1 MRLLEFVEKYN
12 NMANNTLKEQLLSKI
27 KITPYV
33 SIIKKDAYAQLIVDK
48 TTFEQEAYDDN
59 GVTKY
64 RKTDK
69 IRVNSVAQYVQFCR
83 AVIELYTD
91 LEIDEDDK
99 GFIKGYDALKSSGLL
114 DILMVGSDKAD
125 PLIPMSEL
133 SEFKTILTMKQ
144 SDIQFNETTTQAFIS
159 KQIGRISDLANATLT
174 PFMDVVSKKLDEIPK
189 EDLDKV
195 VEFAKNGGFKEV
207 QDMEIIN
214 LPRGCGKT
222 TNIIIEAVKTG
233 YPIITLRNTMKR
245 DIERRAEKITNKKIT
260 VYTVAEFLNDN
271 FWCDKID
278 KKPEHILI
286 DELPYILEELL
297 GSKCETATMTS
308 KSLEEYYGHRDLDRQ
323 EIQILCY
330 KIEKAVTGC
339 HGLFHFPFNPALLLF
354 LIEETFKLD
363 AVMDVNLEIKLL
375 NVVALGKYDQ

>member
-1 MRLLEFVEKYN
+1 MKLLEFVERYN
-12 NMANNTLKEQLLSKI
+12 HTANSSLKEQLLSKI

-59 GVTKY
+59 GVPKY

-91 LEIDEDDK
+91 LDIDEDDK

-114 DILMVGSDKAD
+114 DILMVGSDKTD

-144 SDIQFNETTTQAFIS
+144 SDTQFNETTTQAFIS

-174 PFMDVVSKKLDEIPK
+174 PIMDVVSKKLDEIPK

-195 VEFAKNGGFKEV
+195 VEFVKNGGFKEV
-207 QDMEIIN
+207 
-214 LPRGCGKT
+214 
-222 TNIIIEAVKTG
+222 
-233 YPIITLRNTMKR
+233 
-245 DIERRAEKITNKKIT
+245 
-260 VYTVAEFLNDN
+260 
-271 FWCDKID
+271 
-278 KKPEHILI
+278 
-286 DELPYILEELL
+286 
-297 GSKCETATMTS
+297 
-308 KSLEEYYGHRDLDRQ
+308 
-323 EIQILCY
+323 
-330 KIEKAVTGC
+330 
-339 HGLFHFPFNPALLLF
+339 
-354 LIEETFKLD
+354 
-363 AVMDVNLEIKLL
+363 
-375 NVVALGKYDQ
+375 

>member
-1 MRLLEFVEKYN
+1 MKLLEFVEKYN
-12 NMANNTLKEQLLSKI
+12 DMANNTLKEQLLSKI

-125 PLIPMSEL
+125 PLIPISEL
-133 SEFKTILTMKQ
+133 REFKTILTMKQ
-144 SDIQFNETTTQAFIS
+144 SDTQFNETTTQAFIS

-174 PFMDVVSKKLDEIPK
+174 PLVEVVSKKLDEIPN
-189 EDLDKV
+189 EDLEDKILK
-195 VEFAKNGGFKEV
+195 FAKKGNFKEV
-207 QDMEIIN
+207 
-214 LPRGCGKT
+214 
-222 TNIIIEAVKTG
+222 
-233 YPIITLRNTMKR
+233 
-245 DIERRAEKITNKKIT
+245 
-260 VYTVAEFLNDN
+260 
-271 FWCDKID
+271 
-278 KKPEHILI
+278 
-286 DELPYILEELL
+286 
-297 GSKCETATMTS
+297 
-308 KSLEEYYGHRDLDRQ
+308 
-323 EIQILCY
+323 
-330 KIEKAVTGC
+330 
-339 HGLFHFPFNPALLLF
+339 
-354 LIEETFKLD
+354 
-363 AVMDVNLEIKLL
+363 
-375 NVVALGKYDQ
+375 

>member
-1 MRLLEFVEKYN
+1 MIKGEKGIMKILEFVEKYN

-33 SIIKKDAYAQLIVDK
+33 SIIKKDAYAQLIVNITMFD
-48 TTFEQEAYDDN
+48 QESYDDN

-144 SDIQFNETTTQAFIS
+144 SDTQFNETTAQAFIS

-174 PFMDVVSKKLDEIPK
+174 PLINVVSKKLDEIPK
-189 EDLDKV
+189 EDLDNV

-207 QDMEIIN
+207 
-214 LPRGCGKT
+214 
-222 TNIIIEAVKTG
+222 
-233 YPIITLRNTMKR
+233 
-245 DIERRAEKITNKKIT
+245 
-260 VYTVAEFLNDN
+260 
-271 FWCDKID
+271 
-278 KKPEHILI
+278 
-286 DELPYILEELL
+286 
-297 GSKCETATMTS
+297 
-308 KSLEEYYGHRDLDRQ
+308 
-323 EIQILCY
+323 
-330 KIEKAVTGC
+330 
-339 HGLFHFPFNPALLLF
+339 
-354 LIEETFKLD
+354 
-363 AVMDVNLEIKLL
+363 
-375 NVVALGKYDQ
+375 

>member
-1 MRLLEFVEKYN
+1 MKILEFVERYN
-12 NMANNTLKEQLLSKI
+12 NMSNQQLKDRFIKEKV

-33 SIIKKDAYAQLIVDK
+33 SIIKKDAYAQLIVNR
-48 TTFEQEAYDDN
+48 TMFEQESYDDN

-144 SDIQFNETTTQAFIS
+144 SDTQFNETTTQAFIS

-174 PFMDVVSKKLDEIPK
+174 PLVDVVSKKLDEIPK

-195 VEFAKNGGFKEV
+195 IEFAKNGGFKEV
-207 QDMEIIN
+207 
-214 LPRGCGKT
+214 
-222 TNIIIEAVKTG
+222 
-233 YPIITLRNTMKR
+233 
-245 DIERRAEKITNKKIT
+245 
-260 VYTVAEFLNDN
+260 
-271 FWCDKID
+271 
-278 KKPEHILI
+278 
-286 DELPYILEELL
+286 
-297 GSKCETATMTS
+297 
-308 KSLEEYYGHRDLDRQ
+308 
-323 EIQILCY
+323 
-330 KIEKAVTGC
+330 
-339 HGLFHFPFNPALLLF
+339 
-354 LIEETFKLD
+354 
-363 AVMDVNLEIKLL
+363 
-375 NVVALGKYDQ
+375 

>member
-1 MRLLEFVEKYN
+1 MKIKEFCGKYN
-12 NMANNTLKEQLLSKI
+12 AFTSQSLKDEFIKQNL

-33 SIIKKDAYAQLIVDK
+33 SIIKKNAYAQLIVDK
-48 TTFEQEAYDDN
+48 TTFEQESYDDN

-144 SDIQFNETTTQAFIS
+144 SDTQFNETTTQAFIS

-174 PFMDVVSKKLDEIPK
+174 PLVEVVSKKLDEIPK

-195 VEFAKNGGFKEV
+195 VEFAKKGNFKEV
-207 QDMEIIN
+207 
-214 LPRGCGKT
+214 
-222 TNIIIEAVKTG
+222 
-233 YPIITLRNTMKR
+233 
-245 DIERRAEKITNKKIT
+245 
-260 VYTVAEFLNDN
+260 
-271 FWCDKID
+271 
-278 KKPEHILI
+278 
-286 DELPYILEELL
+286 
-297 GSKCETATMTS
+297 
-308 KSLEEYYGHRDLDRQ
+308 
-323 EIQILCY
+323 
-330 KIEKAVTGC
+330 
-339 HGLFHFPFNPALLLF
+339 
-354 LIEETFKLD
+354 
-363 AVMDVNLEIKLL
+363 
-375 NVVALGKYDQ
+375 

>member
-1 MRLLEFVEKYN
+1 MKLLEFVEKYN
-12 NMANNTLKEQLLSKI
+12 DMANNTLKEQLLSKI

-144 SDIQFNETTTQAFIS
+144 SDTQFNETTTQAFIS

-174 PFMDVVSKKLDEIPK
+174 PLVDVISKKLDEIPK
-189 EDLDKV
+189 EDFEGKIL
-195 VEFAKNGGFKEV
+195 EFAKKGNFKEV
-207 QDMEIIN
+207 
-214 LPRGCGKT
+214 
-222 TNIIIEAVKTG
+222 
-233 YPIITLRNTMKR
+233 
-245 DIERRAEKITNKKIT
+245 
-260 VYTVAEFLNDN
+260 
-271 FWCDKID
+271 
-278 KKPEHILI
+278 
-286 DELPYILEELL
+286 
-297 GSKCETATMTS
+297 
-308 KSLEEYYGHRDLDRQ
+308 
-323 EIQILCY
+323 
-330 KIEKAVTGC
+330 
-339 HGLFHFPFNPALLLF
+339 
-354 LIEETFKLD
+354 
-363 AVMDVNLEIKLL
+363 
-375 NVVALGKYDQ
+375 

>member
-1 MRLLEFVEKYN
+1 MRLLEFVERYN
-12 NMANNTLKEQLLSKI
+12 NTANNTLREQLLSKI

-33 SIIKKDAYAQLIVDK
+33 SFIKKDAYAQLI
-48 TTFEQEAYDDN
+48 DDN

-144 SDIQFNETTTQAFIS
+144 SDTQFNETTTQAFIS
-159 KQIGRISDLANATLT
+159 KQIGRISDLANATLK
-174 PFMDVVSKKLDEIPK
+174 PLMDVVSKKLDEIPK

-195 VEFAKNGGFKEV
+195 VEFAKNGNFKEV
-207 QDMEIIN
+207 
-214 LPRGCGKT
+214 
-222 TNIIIEAVKTG
+222 
-233 YPIITLRNTMKR
+233 
-245 DIERRAEKITNKKIT
+245 
-260 VYTVAEFLNDN
+260 
-271 FWCDKID
+271 
-278 KKPEHILI
+278 
-286 DELPYILEELL
+286 
-297 GSKCETATMTS
+297 
-308 KSLEEYYGHRDLDRQ
+308 
-323 EIQILCY
+323 
-330 KIEKAVTGC
+330 
-339 HGLFHFPFNPALLLF
+339 
-354 LIEETFKLD
+354 
-363 AVMDVNLEIKLL
+363 
-375 NVVALGKYDQ
+375 

>member
-1 MRLLEFVEKYN
+1 MKLLEFVEKYN

-48 TTFEQEAYDDN
+48 TTFEQESYDDN

-91 LEIDEDDK
+91 LEIED
-99 GFIKGYDALKSSGLL
+99 GSFIKEYDALKSSGLL

-133 SEFKTILTMKQ
+133 SEFKTVLTMKQ
-144 SDIQFNETTTQAFIS
+144 SDTQFNETTTQAFVS

-174 PFMDVVSKKLDEIPK
+174 PLMDVVSKKLDEIPK

-207 QDMEIIN
+207 
-214 LPRGCGKT
+214 
-222 TNIIIEAVKTG
+222 
-233 YPIITLRNTMKR
+233 
-245 DIERRAEKITNKKIT
+245 
-260 VYTVAEFLNDN
+260 
-271 FWCDKID
+271 
-278 KKPEHILI
+278 
-286 DELPYILEELL
+286 
-297 GSKCETATMTS
+297 
-308 KSLEEYYGHRDLDRQ
+308 
-323 EIQILCY
+323 
-330 KIEKAVTGC
+330 
-339 HGLFHFPFNPALLLF
+339 
-354 LIEETFKLD
+354 
-363 AVMDVNLEIKLL
+363 
-375 NVVALGKYDQ
+375 

>member
-1 MRLLEFVEKYN
+1 MKILEFVERYN
-12 NMANNTLKEQLLSKI
+12 NMATQQLKDRFIKEEV

-59 GVTKY
+59 GETKY

-83 AVIELYTD
+83 AVIALYTD

-144 SDIQFNETTTQAFIS
+144 SDTQFNETTAQAFIN

-174 PFMDVVSKKLDEIPK
+174 PLMDVVNKKLNSLSNDELRKI
-189 EDLDKV
+189 LDDYKLSST
-195 VEFAKNGGFKEV
+195 ANFKEV
-207 QDMEIIN
+207 
-214 LPRGCGKT
+214 
-222 TNIIIEAVKTG
+222 
-233 YPIITLRNTMKR
+233 
-245 DIERRAEKITNKKIT
+245 
-260 VYTVAEFLNDN
+260 
-271 FWCDKID
+271 
-278 KKPEHILI
+278 
-286 DELPYILEELL
+286 
-297 GSKCETATMTS
+297 
-308 KSLEEYYGHRDLDRQ
+308 
-323 EIQILCY
+323 
-330 KIEKAVTGC
+330 
-339 HGLFHFPFNPALLLF
+339 
-354 LIEETFKLD
+354 
-363 AVMDVNLEIKLL
+363 
-375 NVVALGKYDQ
+375 

>member
-1 MRLLEFVEKYN
+1 MKLLEFVEKYN

-27 KITPYV
+27 KITPYI

-59 GVTKY
+59 GKTKY

-69 IRVNSVAQYVQFCR
+69 IRVNSVAQYMQFCR

-133 SEFKTILTMKQ
+133 NEFKTILTMKQ
-144 SDIQFNETTTQAFIS
+144 SDTQFNETTAQAFIS

-174 PFMDVVSKKLDEIPK
+174 PLVDVVNKKIDEIPK

-195 VEFAKNGGFKEV
+195 VEFAKNGDLKRFK
-207 QDMEIIN
+207 
-214 LPRGCGKT
+214 
-222 TNIIIEAVKTG
+222 
-233 YPIITLRNTMKR
+233 
-245 DIERRAEKITNKKIT
+245 
-260 VYTVAEFLNDN
+260 
-271 FWCDKID
+271 
-278 KKPEHILI
+278 
-286 DELPYILEELL
+286 
-297 GSKCETATMTS
+297 
-308 KSLEEYYGHRDLDRQ
+308 
-323 EIQILCY
+323 
-330 KIEKAVTGC
+330 
-339 HGLFHFPFNPALLLF
+339 
-354 LIEETFKLD
+354 
-363 AVMDVNLEIKLL
+363 
-375 NVVALGKYDQ
+375 